1 MIKDQ
6 EALASRARQAA
17 GQAKQQLALMKDHVK
32 AAAAAAAEAADT
44 DCERKI
50 DVSFNDVL
58 HVETE
63 ENHDEDGEDHGERG
77 DGCEEVVVVKG
88 LEPATGR

>member
-32 AAAAAAAEAADT
+32 AAAADT